1 MNRCLNTYLERCSPR
16 ALIGCLKKIV
26 PYFEFVIRIFS
37 FVMHIL
43 RMEDVIPSPPSQEG
57 SVGSAP
63 TSKSSS
69 VCSKSLVVYC
79 CQVFVMVVVIVV
91 SMCNL
96 SFGGPDKE
104 MWITL
109 LCSTLGYLL
118 PNPSI
123 KRVKKPS
130 MEL

>member
-1 MNRCLNTYLERCSPR
+1 MESPH
-16 ALIGCLKKIV
+16 
-26 PYFEFVIRIFS
+26 S
-37 FVMHIL
+37 
-43 RMEDVIPSPPSQEG
+43 EDVHVTPSVEG
-57 SVGSAP
+57 SV
-63 TSKSSS
+63 KSNSPNAS
-69 VCSKSLVVYC
+69 PVCSKSLVVYC

-123 KRVKKPS
+123 KRMKKNP
-130 MEL
+130 MEI